1 MTYQPSGF
9 RDDIGT
15 EDCQPDYYEGSGVDL
30 HLIGH
35 DDWLLIATTTDDP
48 RPWVVST
55 EMWADHGDNGGSDWP
70 VVYRAVARMSP
81 AEWAG
86 LGWYRYS
93 DADWPPLTPSALRE
107 LTARR
112 AAAERDARR
121 APPGREA
128 GQ

>member
-1 MTYQPSGF
+1 MTYQPIGF

-15 EDCQPDYYEGSGVDL
+15 EECPPVYYAGPGTDL

-55 EMWADHGDNGGSDWP
+55 ELWAEHGDDGGSNWP
-70 VVYRAVARMSP
+70 ATYQVVARMP
-81 AEWAG
+81 PGEWAG

-93 DADWPPLTPSALRE
+93 DTDWPPLTPSVFRE
-107 LTARR
+107 LAERR
-112 AAAERDARR
+112 AAAERDAGL
-121 APPGREA
+121 APTDREA
-128 GQ
+128 GA